1 MQLALT
7 ISNDPLILYS
17 FISVSSRPVAC
28 RGYDIDVR
36 REDYFEARRE
46 WLKAVIM
53 VFLAH
58 DLPPTGD
65 TIEDYGASYYF
76 VRRIGKTWEEVTPA

>member
-1 MQLALT
+1 
-7 ISNDPLILYS
+7 
-17 FISVSSRPVAC
+17 
-28 RGYDIDVR
+28 
-36 REDYFEARRE
+36 
-46 WLKAVIM
+46 M